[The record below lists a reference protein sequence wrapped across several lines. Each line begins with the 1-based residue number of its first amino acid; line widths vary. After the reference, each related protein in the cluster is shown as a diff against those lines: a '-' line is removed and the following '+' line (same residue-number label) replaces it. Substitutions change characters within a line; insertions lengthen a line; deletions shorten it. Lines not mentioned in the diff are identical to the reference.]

1 MPILTHHHLLD
12 HARETRQPSSWF
24 LGLTLLLAVAG
35 CGDPPESESAA
46 DTAGPAVAAITSS
59 AGVLRIEM
67 RDDMTF
73 VPPSA
78 TVAVGDTIVW
88 SNVGGMP
95 HTSTNQ
101 PNRAALPEHALLP
114 AGAEGWD
121 SGALP
126 AGGEMRVVLTVPG
139 EYTYY
144 CSLHE
149 ALGMVATLTVR

>member
-1 MPILTHHHLLD
+1 MQTLTQHHLPV
-12 HARETRQPSSWF
+12 HVRETRQPLSRF
-24 LGLTLLLAVAG
+24 LGIALLLTVVG
-35 CGDPPESESAA
+35 CGGSPEPETAA
-46 DTAGPAVAAITSS
+46 AEVQPEVAEVTSS
-59 AGVLRIEM
+59 GGVLRIEM

-73 VPPSA
+73 APPSA

-88 SNVGGMP
+88 TNVGGMP

-101 PNRAALPEHALLP
+101 PNRAALPEHAVLP

-126 AGGEMRVVLTVPG
+126 AGGEMRVVLTTPG
-139 EYTYY
+139 EYTYF

-149 ALGMVATLTVR
+149 ALGMVAKVTVR